1 MSRFTVSPKPYK
13 VEINGEKKWVP
24 KVHIYIHEGNMTI
37 DRTVTWKKSYLFDS
51 EEETRKFID
60 NAMNNIER
68 INIQLNGKQ
77 VAALK
82 AIAEEHGQSLA
93 EVIRQAISKY
103 LPSEKKLV
111 KNRSLED
118 NL

>member
-1 MSRFTVSPKPYK
+1 MSRYTVQPKPYK
-13 VEINGEKKWVP
+13 VEIDGQTRWVP
-24 KVHIYIHEGNMTI
+24 KVHIYIHEPEMTV
-37 DRTVTWKKSYLFDS
+37 DRTVTWKKSYLFES
-51 EEETRKFID
+51 EEETRKFIA

-93 EVIRQAISKY
+93 EIIRQAISKY
-103 LPSEKKLV
+103 LPTE
-111 KNRSLED
+111 
-118 NL
+118 

>member
-1 MSRFTVSPKPYK
+1 MSRYTVSPKPYK
-13 VEINGEKKWVP
+13 VEIDGQTKWVP
-24 KVHIYIHEGNMTI
+24 KVHIYIHEPNVTV

-51 EEETRKFID
+51 EVEARKFID
-60 NAMNNIER
+60 NAMDNIER
-68 INIQLNGKQ
+68 INIQLNGRQ

-103 LPSEKKLV
+103 LPSEVVSKKEQ
-111 KNRSLED
+111 KT
-118 NL
+118 